1 MNPDIKYFGESGTWV
16 KPAGAV
22 RVDIVLQGG
31 QAAPLAGVRMPIVG
45 PPGGFTTAHLGNRV
59 NVNGIVCSNG
69 NPGDT
74 QVSSW
79 NADEIEDTV
88 EVEVG
93 NGGRPGGRDGY
104 ALIVTHLASPPLPST
119 PPHDLILHAHPDPG
133 DDEPHVHL
141 HTGPGHGGIEHTHPH
156 RHAAGESG

>member
-1 MNPDIKYFGESGTWV
+1 MNPEIQYFGESGTWV

-31 QAAPLAGVRMPIVG
+31 RGGQSAGAAFAR
-45 PPGGFTTAHLGNRV
+45 ADLGRPV
-59 NVNGIVCSNG
+59 ITKAIACSNG
-69 NPGDT
+69 EPGEIR
-74 QVSSW
+74 VSSW
-79 NADEIEDTV
+79 SADDLDDTV
-88 EVEVG
+88 AVEVG
-93 NGGRPGGRDGY
+93 KGGRPGGRDGY
-104 ALIVTHLASPPLPST
+104 ALIVTHLASPPLPMT

-156 RHAAGESG
+156 RHATGESG